1 MIFYGFLTSYV
12 KAVALGNFLEQLQ
25 GVLSLYCLSSL
36 LYVLS
41 ALMVPLFTH
50 LDLIHESLCL
60 FLQL

>member
-1 MIFYGFLTSYV
+1 M
-12 KAVALGNFLEQLQ
+12 LEQLQ

-41 ALMVPLFTH
+41 ALMFPFFTH
-50 LDLIHESLCL
+50 LDLIHESLFL